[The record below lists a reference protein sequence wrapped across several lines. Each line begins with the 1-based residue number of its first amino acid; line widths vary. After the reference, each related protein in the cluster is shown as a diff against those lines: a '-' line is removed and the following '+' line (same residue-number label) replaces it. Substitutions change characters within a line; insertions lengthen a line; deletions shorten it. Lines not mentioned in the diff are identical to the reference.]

1 MKTPA
6 RKELIAMQRAEA
18 VADGEMFRWE
28 LWEAID
34 PISRMR
40 AIGVAGLPRE
50 RAADPMA
57 KFTDDERA
65 RIRSALMIH
74 VSRMEFIV
82 QLMAASNTTRQGY
95 LH

>member
-6 RKELIAMQRAEA
+6 RKEVIAMQRAEA
-18 VADGEMFRWE
+18 VADGELSRWE

-40 AIGVAGLPRE
+40 AIGVAGLPKD
-50 RAADPMA
+50 RASNSMA
-57 KFTDDERA
+57 QFTDDERA
-65 RIRSALMIH
+65 RIRAALLVH

-82 QLMAASNTTRQGY
+82 KLMTASNTTRQGY